1 MSYMKQ
7 LLSILIVL
15 LAAFGG
21 NAQSVARGNV
31 DLNSVTVSQKAGEWF
46 LNLDLDLS
54 KLKLSRDKQITIV
67 PVISNL
73 DSTVVAEMQPITLAG
88 HNLYYKHL
96 RDNDLDPEGIL
107 VKSGSTPSLMYV
119 GSTDSFTP
127 STDDYKVNLDY
138 RVGGC
143 CDELIAQGSDL
154 IYEHE
159 TEPVFVPAYNYITN
173 IDVDSV
179 KVRHLDGK
187 AYIDFPVNQTVIY
200 PDYRRNR
207 IELGKIL
214 ATIDSVRNDADMT
227 ITSLSIKGFASPE
240 GSYAN
245 NERLAKGRTEALK
258 AYVDKLYSFAPG
270 FIKTS
275 YEPEDW
281 EGLRRYVESSQL
293 AHRGEIL
300 DIIDSDLAPDAKN
313 TKIQRT
319 YPEEYAFLLKDVYPG
334 LRHSDYRVD
343 YNIRSFTSIEE
354 IMEVMA
360 TAPGKLSLNE
370 FFRAGATMQPGTP
383 EYNEVYETAVRMYP
397 ASPIANLNAANA
409 AMTRGD
415 LESAARYLAKADADN
430 PTTVYAQG
438 ILAARQGNWDE
449 AEQLFERAARLRVA
463 DAPAA
468 LDQIRKIKAY
478 KAKYNK

>member
-1 MSYMKQ
+1 MKH
-7 LLSILIVL
+7 LLSTLLLI
-15 LAAFGG
+15 LAALGM
-21 NAQSVARGNV
+21 NANTVALENV
-31 DLNSVTVSQKAGEWF
+31 EVKSATVSQKGGQWF
-46 LNLDLDLS
+46 LNLDLD
-54 KLKLSRDKQITIV
+54 
-67 PVISNL
+67 ISNL
-73 DSTVVAEMQPITLAG
+73 KLGRDRQIALVPVLYNADSTVVAEFQPITIAG

-107 VKSGSTPSLMYV
+107 VKSGRKSSLMYV
-119 GSTDSFTP
+119 GSTDAFTT
-127 STDDYKVNLDY
+127 TDDYKVNLDY

-143 CDELIAQGSDL
+143 CDGLIAQGSEL
-154 IYEHE
+154 LLEHE

-173 IDVDSV
+173 INVDSV

-187 AYIDFPVNQTVIY
+187 AYIDFPVNKTVIY
-200 PDYRRNR
+200 PDYRRNQ

-258 AYVDKLYSFAPG
+258 AYVNKLYNFAPG

-281 EGLRRYVESSQL
+281 AGLRAYVESSQME
-293 AHRGEIL
+293 HRAEIL
-300 DIIDSDLAPDAKN
+300 AIIDSDLAPDPKN

-319 YPEEYAFLLKDVYPG
+319 YPQEYAFLLKEVYPG

-343 YNIRSFTSIEE
+343 YNIRSFTSVDE
-354 IMEVMA
+354 ILKVMA
-360 TAPGKLSLNE
+360 YAPGKLSLNE

-383 EYNEVYETAVRMYP
+383 EYNNVYETAVRMYP
-397 ASPIANLNAANA
+397 DSPIANLNAANA

-415 LESAARYLAKADADN
+415 LDAASRYLAKADKDD
-430 PTTVYAQG
+430 PTTIYAQG
-438 ILAARQGNWDE
+438 ILAAAKGQWDK
-449 AEQLFERAARLRVA
+449 AEECFATAARLRVA

-468 LDQIRKIKAY
+468 LEQVAKIKAY
-478 KAKYNK
+478 KEKYK